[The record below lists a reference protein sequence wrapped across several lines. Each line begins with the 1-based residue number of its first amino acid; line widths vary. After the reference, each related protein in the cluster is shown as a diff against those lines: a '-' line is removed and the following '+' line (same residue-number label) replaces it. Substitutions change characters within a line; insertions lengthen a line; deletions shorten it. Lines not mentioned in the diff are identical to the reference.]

1 MILITR
7 GIWYLT
13 GNISYIRGE
22 VNQARTRATMPDPLT
37 PRPTALVGAGPGG
50 ADLLT
55 LRALRRIE
63 AADVV
68 IHDRLVSDDIL
79 ALARA
84 DANVIAAG
92 KQGFGPAIPQA
103 AINALITGHAQT
115 GARVVRL
122 KGGDPVLFGRLGEEI
137 AALEAAGLPYEI
149 VPGIT
154 AASAAAAAIGQSLT
168 SRARNSG
175 VRLLTGHDMRGFAD
189 HDWRALARPGEV
201 AALYMAKRAARF
213 VQGRLM
219 MHGAA
224 PDTAVTLVENAAR
237 PDQRT
242 LATTLADW
250 PATLAG
256 ASLDGPALTF
266 LGLAPRA
273 ARAEISHTVQELA

>member
-1 MILITR
+1 
-7 GIWYLT
+7 
-13 GNISYIRGE
+13 
-22 VNQARTRATMPDPLT
+22 MPQIPALPQTT
-37 PRPTALVGAGPGG
+37 PVALVGAGPGG

-55 LRALRRIE
+55 LRALRLIQ

-68 IHDRLVSDDIL
+68 IHDRLVSADIL
-79 ALARA
+79 ALAREGA
-84 DANVIAAG
+84 RVIAAG
-92 KQGFGPAIPQA
+92 KAGFGPATPQE
-103 AINALITGHAQT
+103 AINALITGHART

-122 KGGDPVLFGRLGEEI
+122 KGGDPVLFGRLDEEI
-137 AALEAAGLPYEI
+137 AALEAAGLTCEI
-149 VPGIT
+149 VPGVT

-168 SRARNSG
+168 SRGRNSG
-175 VRLLTGHDMRGFAD
+175 VRLLTGHDMKGFAD

-224 PDTAVTLVENAAR
+224 LDTPVTLVENAAR
-237 PDQRT
+237 EDERI

-250 PATLAG
+250 PAALNEAG
-256 ASLDGPALTF
+256 LSGPTLTF

-273 ARAEISHTVQELA
+273 ARGEISHTIQELA